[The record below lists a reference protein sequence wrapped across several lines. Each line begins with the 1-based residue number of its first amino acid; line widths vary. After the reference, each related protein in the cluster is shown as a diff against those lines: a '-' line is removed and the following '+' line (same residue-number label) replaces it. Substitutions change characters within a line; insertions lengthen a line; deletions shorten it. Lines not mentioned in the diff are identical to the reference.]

1 MPNDTDTPKNPQP
14 PSSRSPS
21 TSFCASLRALK
32 LTLKRRWF
40 DMIAAGIKCEE
51 YRKPGK
57 WILSRLRDKEY
68 DLIEFKNGYGVNV
81 PTMIVEYNGWHYGS
95 GKTAWGYEGRES
107 VIVISLGDI
116 VSLHNR

>member
-1 MPNDTDTPKNPQP
+1 M
-14 PSSRSPS
+14 
-21 TSFCASLRALK
+21 RALK